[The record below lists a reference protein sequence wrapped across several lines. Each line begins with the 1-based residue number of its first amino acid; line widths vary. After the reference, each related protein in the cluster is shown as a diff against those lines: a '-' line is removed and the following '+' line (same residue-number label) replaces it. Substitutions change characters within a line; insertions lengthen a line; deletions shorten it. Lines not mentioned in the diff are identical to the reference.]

1 MTPEYFDVSKI
12 GDMRFTDK
20 VKVYQLDEV
29 KRGSFMLRPIGDYP
43 TAPEAEEHK
52 VNKTL
57 KK

>member
-1 MTPEYFDVSKI
+1 
-12 GDMRFTDK
+12 MRFTDK